1 MKRFLSFLV
10 AMFLVT
16 KVLWAYDFK
25 SGDLYYNITSS
36 FFNTAEVTYKIQFSS
51 DGYDGLTS
59 VTIPTTVTYNGTIYS
74 VTSIGEF
81 AFYYCTG
88 LTSITIPNSVTSI
101 GAGAFEGCTGL
112 TSVTIPESVT
122 SISWSAFSNVPNIV
136 YNGTATGS
144 PWGARS
150 VNGYIDGDLVYA
162 DAGKTTLLAGYTTA
176 TGAITIPESVTSIGS
191 SAFYNCTSLT
201 SIAIPNSVTSIGGDA
216 FGNTAWYSNQPDGV
230 VYINK
235 VLYKYKGTMPQGTSI
250 AIKEGTISISSF
262 AFYNCTSLTSITIPN
277 SVTSIGEKAFYNCTS
292 LTSITI
298 PNSVTSIGEKAFY
311 YCTGL
316 TSVTIPNSV
325 TSIGSSAFRGC
336 TGLTSITIPNS
347 VTSIG
352 ESAFY
357 NCQGLTT
364 VTIGNSVTSIGSY
377 AFKDCTGLNSI
388 QVKAKTP
395 PQCNDNTFFNVPI
408 DIPVYV
414 ACDKEAYQ
422 NSTGWSSFT
431 NIIEYREYS
440 AVVQSSANGSAEM
453 LSYTCDNEL
462 TIQATANEH
471 YHFTQW
477 SDGNTDNLRTFV
489 VFQDTTLTAE
499 FAPNPYNISTSATNG
514 RVEGAGEYD
523 YGTTA
528 TLVAI
533 ADEHYHFA
541 QWSDGNTDN
550 PRTIMIKGDATY
562 TAKFAIDQFTIT
574 TTCDIRYGE
583 VTGDGVY
590 DYGTRITLTAIPNSG
605 YEFKQWSNGLTYNPY
620 RFTVLEDLSL
630 EAVFVSSAAT
640 AIENTEIDTTP
651 QKVLINGQVYIL
663 RNGKT
668 YTLTGV
674 EVE

>member
-1 MKRFLSFLV
+1 MSKLTS
-10 AMFLVT
+10 VT
-16 KVLWAYDFK
+16 IPNSVTSIGKYAFSNCKGLTSVTIGNSVTSIGEYAFSNCTGLT
-25 SGDLYYNITSS
+25 SVTIGNSVTSIGDY
-36 FFNTAEVTYKIQFSS
+36 AFSNCT
-51 DGYDGLTS
+51 GLTS
-59 VTIPTTVTYNGTIYS
+59 VTIPNS
-74 VTSIGEF
+74 VTSIGEY
-81 AFYYCTG
+81 AFYNCTGLTSVTIPNSVTSIGESAFENCKGLTSITIPNSVTSIGNQAFYGVPNIVYNGTAKGSPWGAKNVNGYVDGYFVYADATKTTLLACSSAATGAITIPNSVTSIGKWAFSRCTGLTSVTIPNSVTSIGNQAFELCTG

-101 GAGAFEGCTGL
+101 G
-112 TSVTIPESVT
+112 S
-122 SISWSAFSNVPNIV
+122 
-136 YNGTATGS
+136 
-144 PWGARS
+144 
-150 VNGYIDGDLVYA
+150 
-162 DAGKTTLLAGYTTA
+162 
-176 TGAITIPESVTSIGS
+176 
-191 SAFYNCTSLT
+191 
-201 SIAIPNSVTSIGGDA
+201 DA
-216 FGNTAWYSNQPDGV
+216 FDNTAWYNNQPDGV
-230 VYINK
+230 IYINK

-250 AIKEGTISISSF
+250 AIKEGTISISGGAMESG
-262 AFYNCTSLTSITIPN
+262 AFYRCTGLTSITIPN
-277 SVTSIGEKAFYNCTS
+277 SVTSIGNYAFS
-292 LTSITI
+292 
-298 PNSVTSIGEKAFY
+298 
-311 YCTGL
+311 
-316 TSVTIPNSV
+316 
-325 TSIGSSAFRGC
+325 GC

-352 ESAFY
+352 SSVFSR
-357 NCQGLTT
+357 CTSLT
-364 VTIGNSVTSIGSY
+364 
-377 AFKDCTGLNSI
+377 SI

-395 PQCNDNTFFNVPI
+395 PQCNDKTFSGVPE

-440 AVVQSSANGSAEM
+440 VIVQPSANGSAEM

-462 TIQATANEH
+462 TIQATANEY

-499 FAPNPYNISTSATNG
+499 FAIDQHTISASSENG
-514 RVEGAGEYD
+514 SIEGAGLYD

-528 TLVAI
+528 TLTAI
-533 ADEHYHFA
+533 ANEHYHFT
-541 QWSDGNTDN
+541 QWSDGNTNN
-550 PRTIMIKGDATY
+550 PRTITIECDATY
-562 TAKFAIDQFTIT
+562 TAEFAIDRHTIT

-583 VTGDGVY
+583 VTGDGIY

-620 RFTVLEDLSL
+620 RFTVLEDLTL

-668 YTLTGV
+668 YTTTGL
-674 EVE
+674 EVK

>member
-1 MKRFLSFLV
+1 MKRKSLLTLIALFSV
-10 AMFLVT
+10 VS
-16 KVLWAYDFK
+16 AYAADK
-25 SGDLYYNITSS
+25 LQIGDLYYLLDTCSKAATVTSPPSRFYSGNITIPSTIS
-36 FFNTAEVTYKIQFSS
+36 
-51 DGYDGLTS
+51 YDN
-59 VTIPTTVTYNGTIYS
+59 VVYS
-74 VTSIGEF
+74 VTNIGND
-81 AFYYCTG
+81 AFYFCTG

-101 GAGAFEGCTGL
+101 GNY
-112 TSVTIPESVT
+112 
-122 SISWSAFSNVPNIV
+122 AFS
-136 YNGTATGS
+136 
-144 PWGARS
+144 
-150 VNGYIDGDLVYA
+150 
-162 DAGKTTLLAGYTTA
+162 
-176 TGAITIPESVTSIGS
+176 
-191 SAFYNCTSLT
+191 
-201 SIAIPNSVTSIGGDA
+201 
-216 FGNTAWYSNQPDGV
+216 
-230 VYINK
+230 
-235 VLYKYKGTMPQGTSI
+235 
-250 AIKEGTISISSF
+250 
-262 AFYNCTSLTSITIPN
+262 
-277 SVTSIGEKAFYNCTS
+277 
-292 LTSITI
+292 
-298 PNSVTSIGEKAFY
+298 
-311 YCTGL
+311 
-316 TSVTIPNSV
+316 
-325 TSIGSSAFRGC
+325 GC

-352 ESAFY
+352 SSVFSR
-357 NCQGLTT
+357 CTSLT
-364 VTIGNSVTSIGSY
+364 
-377 AFKDCTGLNSI
+377 SI

-395 PQCNDNTFFNVPI
+395 PQCNDKTFSNVPE

-440 AVVQSSANGSAEM
+440 VIVQPSANGSAEM

-489 VFQDTTLTAE
+489 VFRDTTLTAEFAIDQHTISASSENGSIEGAGLYDYGTTATLTAVADEHYHFTQWSDGNTDNPRTISVEGNATYTTVFAIDQHTISASAENGRIEGAGAYDYGTTAILRAIADEHYHFTQWSDGYTDNPRIVSVHADSTYTAE

-528 TLVAI
+528 TLIAI

-550 PRTIMIKGDATY
+550 PRTITIEGSATY

-583 VTGDGVY
+583 VTGDGIY

-640 AIENTEIDTTP
+640 ALKDAPVDTTTP
-651 QKVLINGQVYIL
+651 RKVLRNGQVRIL